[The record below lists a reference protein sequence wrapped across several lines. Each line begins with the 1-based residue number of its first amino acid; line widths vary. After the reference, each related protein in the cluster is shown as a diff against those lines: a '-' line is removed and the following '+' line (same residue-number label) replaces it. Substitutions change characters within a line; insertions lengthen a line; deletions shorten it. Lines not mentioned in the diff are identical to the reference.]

1 MCVRVK
7 QELWTVTTRRF
18 ISDNETS
25 TGEDTLF
32 IAFVRTQIFIC
43 VRKIEKV
50 EYGITFVMCGSP
62 LGRARLPLDV
72 FCDILYMS
80 VYRKPVEKIQ
90 VSLKSDENSGYCT

>member
-72 FCDILYMS
+72 FLRYIIYEYLS
-80 VYRKPVEKIQ
+80 KARR
-90 VSLKSDENSGYCT
+90 ENSSFVKI